1 LRIIVG
7 FKDFDLSK
15 HNEQWS
21 PPTWVL
27 SLGAGLAPFAVT
39 LVAPAIP
46 AMAIDL
52 KADSNIA
59 QLVLTTLLL
68 SIAVGQLVAGPLSD
82 RFGRKP
88 LFLGG
93 AIAYCVA
100 GFGAVL
106 SDTIEGIIFFRVI
119 QGLGAAAAVAMS
131 RSIVVDFYGRDR
143 AAGVMSTIIAM
154 MAIIPVFGTSLGGIL
169 TDLVGWH
176 GSFFMLA
183 LTGLILTIFVGT
195 QIQETHKPEHVFTFK
210 DALMG
215 YRELLGTKQF
225 LASALTTAFQTA
237 VFFAMMGFIA
247 YSFERMSIS
256 PKEFGVWMATTS
268 VGYVIGNLAN
278 KRLLKRY
285 PIEIITLVGAIASLT
300 CLLLMEIWHN
310 ASPNSP
316 TGLAIPMLLVGLSN
330 GVIIANSIIMASSA
344 IPRLRGSATG
354 LVGAMQMGAGGISGT
369 VAIWLGAD
377 QNTHIGIFTLLV
389 ISLCS
394 LMAAWWSSRLHQSQ

>member
-1 LRIIVG
+1 MRIIVG
-7 FKDFDLSK
+7 FKDFDLNK

-131 RSIVVDFYGRDR
+131 RSIVVDFYGRER

-195 QIQETHKPEHVFTFK
+195 QIQETHKPEHVFTFR
-210 DALMG
+210 DAMMG
-215 YRELLGTKQF
+215 YRELLATKRF

>member
-1 LRIIVG
+1 LN
-7 FKDFDLSK
+7 K

-52 KADSNIA
+52 KADSNTA

-68 SIAVGQLVAGPLSD
+68 SIAVGQLIAGPLSD

-93 AIAYCVA
+93 AVAYCVA

-210 DALMG
+210 DALIG
-215 YRELLGTKQF
+215 YRELLGTERF

-278 KRLLKRY
+278 KRLLKRC

-300 CLLLMEIWHN
+300 CLLVMELWHN
-310 ASPNSP
+310 AAPNSP

-354 LVGAMQMGAGGISGT
+354 LVGAMQMGAGGIAGT

-377 QNTHIGIFTLLV
+377 QNTHIGILTLLV
-389 ISLCS
+389 ISFCS
-394 LMAAWWSSRLHQSQ
+394 LMSAWWSSRLQQPQ

>member
-1 LRIIVG
+1 M
-7 FKDFDLSK
+7 SK

-52 KADSNIA
+52 NADSNIA

-195 QIQETHKPEHVFTFK
+195 QIQETHKPEHVFTFR
-210 DALMG
+210 DAMMG
-215 YRELLGTKQF
+215 YRELLATKRF

>member
-1 LRIIVG
+1 LRIIVV

-131 RSIVVDFYGRDR
+131 RSIVVDFYGRER

-195 QIQETHKPEHVFTFK
+195 QIQETHKPEHVFTFR
-210 DALMG
+210 DAMMG
-215 YRELLGTKQF
+215 YRELLATKRF

>member
-1 LRIIVG
+1 MN
-7 FKDFDLSK
+7 K
-15 HNEQWS
+15 HNDQWS

-68 SIAVGQLVAGPLSD
+68 SIALGQLIAGPLSD

-93 AIAYCVA
+93 AIALLRRRVRRST
-100 GFGAVL
+100 V
-106 SDTIEGIIFFRVI
+106 SDHRGIIFFRVI
-119 QGLGAAAAVAMS
+119 QGFGAAAAVAMS

-154 MAIIPVFGTSLGGIL
+154 MAIIPVFGTSLGGII
-169 TDLVGWH
+169 TDLVGWQ
-176 GSFFMLA
+176 GSFVMLA
-183 LTGLILTIFVGT
+183 VTGLILTVFVGT
-195 QIQETHKPEHVFTFK
+195 QIQETHKPEHVFTFG

-215 YRELLGTKQF
+215 YRELLQTERF
-225 LASALTTAFQTA
+225 LASSLTTAFQTA

-256 PKEFGVWMATTS
+256 PKDFGVWMATTS
-268 VGYVIGNLAN
+268 VGYVLGNLAN
-278 KRLLKRY
+278 KRLLNDT
-285 PIEIITLVGAIASLT
+285 ELNSLRWSA
-300 CLLLMEIWHN
+300 LSHR
-310 ASPNSP
+310 SP
-316 TGLAIPMLLVGLSN
+316 LSY
-330 GVIIANSIIMASSA
+330 
-344 IPRLRGSATG
+344 
-354 LVGAMQMGAGGISGT
+354 
-369 VAIWLGAD
+369 
-377 QNTHIGIFTLLV
+377 
-389 ISLCS
+389 
-394 LMAAWWSSRLHQSQ
+394 

>member
-1 LRIIVG
+1 LN
-7 FKDFDLSK
+7 K
-15 HNEQWS
+15 HNDQWS
-21 PPTWVL
+21 PPIWVL

-52 KADSNIA
+52 SADSNIA

-131 RSIVVDFYGRDR
+131 RSIVVDFYGRER

-195 QIQETHKPEHVFTFK
+195 QIQETHKPEHVFTFR
-210 DALMG
+210 DAMMG
-215 YRELLGTKQF
+215 YRELLATKRF

>member
-1 LRIIVG
+1 MNKR
-7 FKDFDLSK
+7 DD
-15 HNEQWS
+15 QWS
-21 PPTWVL
+21 PPIWVL

-68 SIAVGQLVAGPLSD
+68 SIAVGQLIAGPLSD

-100 GFGAVL
+100 GFGAAL
-106 SDTIEGIIFFRVI
+106 SNTIEGIIFFRVI
-119 QGLGAAAAVAMS
+119 QGFGAAAAVAMS
-131 RSIVVDFYGRDR
+131 RSIVIDFYGRDR

-154 MAIIPVFGTSLGGIL
+154 MAIIPVFGTALGGIL

-183 LTGLILTIFVGT
+183 ITGLMVLAYICGRLRSKKLI
-195 QIQETHKPEHVFTFK
+195 KPEHVFTFM
-210 DALMG
+210 DALRG
-215 YRELLGTKQF
+215 YRELLSTDRF
-225 LASALTTAFQTA
+225 LASSLTTAFQTA

-247 YSFERMSIS
+247 YSFERMNIS
-256 PKEFGVWMATTS
+256 AKEFGVWMATTS
-268 VGYVIGNLAN
+268 VGYIIGNLAN
-278 KRLLKRY
+278 KRLLKHYR
-285 PIEIITLVGAIASLT
+285 IEIITFVGSIGSLT
-300 CLLLMEIWHN
+300 CLLLMEIWYN
-310 ASPNSP
+310 ATPNSP
-316 TGLAIPMLLVGLSN
+316 MGLAIPMLLVGLSN
-330 GVIIANSIIMASSA
+330 GVIIANSIIIASSA
-344 IPRLRGSATG
+344 IPRLKGSATG

-369 VAIWLGAD
+369 IAIWLGAD
-377 QNTHIGIFTLLV
+377 QDTNVGILTLIV
-389 ISLCS
+389 ISFCS
-394 LMAAWWSSRLHQSQ
+394 LISAWWSSRLKQVQ

>member
-1 LRIIVG
+1 
-7 FKDFDLSK
+7 LSK

-52 KADSNIA
+52 NADSNIA

-93 AIAYCVA
+93 AVAYCVA

-176 GSFFMLA
+176 GSFLMLA

-310 ASPNSP
+310 AAPNSP

>member
-1 LRIIVG
+1 M
-7 FKDFDLSK
+7 SK

-52 KADSNIA
+52 NADSNIA

-131 RSIVVDFYGRDR
+131 RSIVVDFYGRER

-195 QIQETHKPEHVFTFK
+195 QIQETHKPEHVFTFR
-210 DALMG
+210 DAMMG
-215 YRELLGTKQF
+215 YRELLATKRF

-285 PIEIITLVGAIASLT
+285 PIEIITLVGAIASLA

>member
-1 LRIIVG
+1 M
-7 FKDFDLSK
+7 SK

-52 KADSNIA
+52 NADSNIA

-93 AIAYCVA
+93 AVAYCVA

-176 GSFFMLA
+176 GSFLMLA

-310 ASPNSP
+310 AAPNSP